1 MHRTCDH
8 RTKDLFDPWAFLG
21 EKRRQLLDQ
30 SWARVFR
37 EHLLER
43 LPVGKF
49 AQHFSQSS
57 GRPTKD
63 LYVAM
68 GMLILQQLRDLTDA
82 AAVEA
87 LAFNITW
94 HYALDIRVE
103 SDAYLCEKTLRNYRR
118 LVVENGLDRLL
129 FESLTVELIKAF
141 SVDTSK
147 QRPDSTSIRSAM
159 RNLTRLGVVVEV
171 ISKFVRELARVHPR
185 LHARIDRE
193 LIRRYVERDGDGCF
207 ADTTPSASK
216 RRLPEAA
223 QDLLNLAVMFEQT
236 EAAELASFRLLQRV
250 LNEQFEVLPP
260 DNDCLD
266 ACVRIKEPAEIP
278 CDNVRNPADPDST
291 YNAHRGQGYL
301 AQVME
306 TYQEDDDP
314 QLSVEPKP
322 DLITHVSI
330 GKMNVHDG
338 HPLETAME
346 DVSQRQAQ
354 PDQVLADAHYGSNEN
369 VALASQRDMK
379 LISPAMT
386 AKGAKRDQLTLE
398 DFELDAQGLTTSCP
412 AGHAP
417 ISATVGKHRLQARFD
432 PAICRA
438 CPLRDQCP
446 TCAAEI
452 RGEGRRLRYTQ
463 QRVQQRQRR
472 LNERSDEFKQRYRW
486 RAGLEATISRL
497 KHQLRLAHL
506 RVRGMCSVTYTVV
519 LRALGLNIR
528 RCIPFMAT

>member
-171 ISKFVRELARVHPR
+171 ISKFVRELARVHPH

-223 QDLLNLAVMFEQT
+223 QDLMNLAVMFEQT
-236 EAAELASFRLLQRV
+236 EAAELASFGLLQRV

-260 DNDCLD
+260 D
-266 ACVRIKEPAEIP
+266 
-278 CDNVRNPADPDST
+278 
-291 YNAHRGQGYL
+291 
-301 AQVME
+301 
-306 TYQEDDDP
+306 
-314 QLSVEPKP
+314 
-322 DLITHVSI
+322 
-330 GKMNVHDG
+330 
-338 HPLETAME
+338 
-346 DVSQRQAQ
+346 
-354 PDQVLADAHYGSNEN
+354 
-369 VALASQRDMK
+369 
-379 LISPAMT
+379 
-386 AKGAKRDQLTLE
+386 
-398 DFELDAQGLTTSCP
+398 
-412 AGHAP
+412 
-417 ISATVGKHRLQARFD
+417 
-432 PAICRA
+432 
-438 CPLRDQCP
+438 
-446 TCAAEI
+446 
-452 RGEGRRLRYTQ
+452 
-463 QRVQQRQRR
+463 
-472 LNERSDEFKQRYRW
+472 
-486 RAGLEATISRL
+486 
-497 KHQLRLAHL
+497 
-506 RVRGMCSVTYTVV
+506 
-519 LRALGLNIR
+519 
-528 RCIPFMAT
+528 